1 MTDVRESPV
10 RAARPSPPVVDD
22 LRAWL
27 SRISPETI
35 ITLGA
40 VGAAMLFV
48 LLQLQPSL
56 LLADTTP
63 AGGDMGAHVW
73 GPDYMRHHLL
83 PNGRLTGWAPDW
95 YDGFPAYHFYFP
107 LPALMVV
114 VLDLLLPYGVALKLI
129 TVLGVV
135 TLPLAAWAF
144 GRLAGMRF
152 PGPALLAV
160 LTVPFLFDRSFTI
173 YGGNIASTLAGEFSF
188 SISLSFA
195 LLFLGLVA
203 RGLDT
208 GRNRVLAGVV
218 LAVTGLCHLLPT
230 IFAVIGAVLLFLL
243 RPGKSRLKFL
253 GGILLVGALLAG
265 FWSFPFLI
273 RLPYANNMGW
283 EKITEYN
290 KNLFPASIR
299 WWLPILAATGALC
312 ALVYRRRVGL
322 FLVGMATIAGA
333 LFVVAPP
340 GRLWNARVLPFW
352 YLCLY
357 LLAGV
362 ALAEIGPALG
372 RVFARDPEHPPA
384 FAARVTPIAAALA
397 VWMFVGLPLGVLP
410 SWLPKPA
417 TADTS
422 YIDDWAKWNYSGYE
436 RKPAYPEYKK
446 VVDMMEQVGR
456 TKGCGRT
463 HWEYESG
470 QDRFGTPMALML
482 LPYWTDGCIGS
493 MEGLYFESSASVPYH
508 FLTAAELS
516 KAPSNPQR
524 DLPYT
529 SLDVE
534 AGVRHLQMMGTRY
547 YLVFSPEAT
556 EQAERSPDL
565 DLVAVADNWRVYEVK
580 GSELVSPL
588 AFQPAVLTDGG
599 KGERG
604 WLDVSAQWYMDP
616 ESHDVPLA
624 QSGPEEWQRVAV
636 HTVPTDSKVFG
647 SDVTVDQPERRP
659 VEPVQVSNIE
669 TSDNR
674 ITFDVDKVGSPVLVK
689 ASYFP
694 NWKAWGAEGPWR
706 VTPNLMVVIPTSTH
720 VTLKY
725 GWTTPD
731 IVGWLLTLSGV
742 ALAVAWARRGR
753 VVLDPPVDVS
763 ARSELDL
770 DDGTLDDATL
780 FDRPDPP
787 DPRGPPDP
795 PDPPPPD
802 PPPPDPPPPDP
813 TVEPEPLPVP
823 DRGG

>member
-1 MTDVRESPV
+1 MSDVRQTPV
-10 RAARPSPPVVDD
+10 RVDRPTPPVVEDVK
-22 LRAWL
+22 AWL

-35 ITLGA
+35 ITLGV

-56 LLADTTP
+56 LLTNTTP
-63 AGGDMGAHVW
+63 AGGDTGAHVW
-73 GPDYMRHHLL
+73 GPDYLRHHLL
-83 PNGRLTGWAPDW
+83 PNGRITGWAPDW

-114 VLDLLLPYGVALKLI
+114 FLDLVLPYGVALKLI

-135 TLPLAAWAF
+135 TLPLAAYAF

-152 PGPALLAV
+152 PGPPLLAV
-160 LTVPFLFDRSFTI
+160 VAVPFLFDRSFTI

-195 LLFLGLVA
+195 LLFLGVVA
-203 RGLDT
+203 RGIDT
-208 GRNRVLAGVV
+208 GRNRVLAGVL

-230 IFAVIGAVLLFLL
+230 IFAVVGAALLLML

-253 GGILLVGALLAG
+253 AGILALGALLAG
-265 FWSFPFLI
+265 FWSFPFLM
-273 RLPYANNMGW
+273 RLQYANNMGW
-283 EKITEYN
+283 EKLTEYS
-290 KNLFPASIR
+290 KNLFPTGMR
-299 WWLPILAATGALC
+299 WWLPILAATGAVC

-322 FLVGMATIAGA
+322 FLVGMAAISGA
-333 LFVVAPP
+333 LFIVAPP
-340 GRLWNARVLPFW
+340 SRLWNARVLPFW
-352 YLCLY
+352 YICLY

-372 RVFARDPEHPPA
+372 RVFARDPDHPSS
-384 FAARVTPIAAALA
+384 FAARFTPVAGALA

-417 TADTS
+417 TADSS

-436 RKPAYPEYKK
+436 RKEAYPEYKK
-446 VVDMMEQVGR
+446 VVDMMDQVGK
-456 TKGCGRT
+456 TNGCGRT

-482 LPYWTDGCIGS
+482 LPFWTHGCIGS

-508 FLTAAELS
+508 FLNAAELS

-547 YLVFSPEAT
+547 YLVFSPDAT
-556 EQAERSPDL
+556 EQAEKSPNL
-565 DLVAVADNWRVYEVK
+565 DLVSVADNWRVYQVK
-580 GSELVSPL
+580 DSEIVAPL
-588 AFQPAVLTDGG
+588 AFQPAVLSGGG

-604 WLDVSAQWYMDP
+604 WLDVSAQWYMDD

-624 QSGPEEWQRVAV
+624 QSGPEEWQRVKV
-636 HTVPTDSKVFG
+636 HAVPTDSKVFG
-647 SDVTVDQPERRP
+647 TDVTVDQPERIP
-659 VEPVQVSNIE
+659 VEPVKVSNIR

-674 ITFDVDKVGSPVLVK
+674 ISFDVDKVGSPVLVK

-706 VTPNLMVVIPTSTH
+706 VTPNLMVVIPNSTH
-720 VTLKY
+720 VTIKY

-731 IVGWLLTLSGV
+731 VIGWLMSLSGI
-742 ALAVAWARRGR
+742 ALAVIWARRGR
-753 VVLDPPVDVS
+753 VVLDPPPPAQEADLGQAAS
-763 ARSELDL
+763 DEDASEDGEALDPVPHWV
-770 DDGTLDDATL
+770 A
-780 FDRPDPP
+780 
-787 DPRGPPDP
+787 
-795 PDPPPPD
+795 
-802 PPPPDPPPPDP
+802 
-813 TVEPEPLPVP
+813 EESLPVA